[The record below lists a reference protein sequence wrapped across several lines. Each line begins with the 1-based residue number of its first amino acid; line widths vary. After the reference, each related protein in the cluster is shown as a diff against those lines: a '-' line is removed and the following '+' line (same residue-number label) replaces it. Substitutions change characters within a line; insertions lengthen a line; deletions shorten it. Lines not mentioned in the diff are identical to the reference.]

1 LQKLFF
7 AQVVV
12 CMNYAP
18 VQTKGNA
25 TNLKS
30 WPKDLTIIIKNLTFS
45 FFPLKDFIYPH
56 AKVTG

>member
-1 LQKLFF
+1 MNELGMFRENVVWKKLFW
-7 AQVVV
+7 QVVV

-30 WPKDLTIIIKNLTFS
+30 
-45 FFPLKDFIYPH
+45 
-56 AKVTG
+56 

>member
-1 LQKLFF
+1 MNELGMFRENVVWKKLFL
-7 AQVVV
+7 QVVV

-30 WPKDLTIIIKNLTFS
+30 
-45 FFPLKDFIYPH
+45 
-56 AKVTG
+56 